1 MLQAIKRKPD
11 WETKVYNED
20 IVMKWQVET
29 DLRME
34 LFDYALNELR
44 FCAIIK
50 TEGGGLVRW
59 QVDGTWV
66 CSRIL

>member
-11 WETKVYNED
+11 WETKEYNGD
-20 IVMKWQVET
+20 IVTKWRSET

-44 FCAIIK
+44 FCANIK
-50 TEGGGLVRW
+50 KETGGYVPW

-66 CSRIL
+66 C